1 MTSISLHTAPLLLLA
16 CLAIHICFSLL
27 SAPPSQ
33 EKIEKMTWTKAIFD
47 SETRELNTLVWYKNY
62 RNLAILLLLLTA
74 LMVGYFF

>member
-1 MTSISLHTAPLLLLA
+1 
-16 CLAIHICFSLL
+16 LL

-74 LMVGYFF
+74 LMVGYFI